1 LATPISV
8 KIDARAVNDELWF
21 DAQTLHALDNCNPC
35 EKWLFKIDVST
46 FVHWRKALRLCG
58 FWGVAQHAAINAS

>member
-1 LATPISV
+1 MSV
-8 KIDARAVNDELWF
+8 GL
-21 DAQTLHALDNCNPC
+21 TLRNVDALDNCNPC